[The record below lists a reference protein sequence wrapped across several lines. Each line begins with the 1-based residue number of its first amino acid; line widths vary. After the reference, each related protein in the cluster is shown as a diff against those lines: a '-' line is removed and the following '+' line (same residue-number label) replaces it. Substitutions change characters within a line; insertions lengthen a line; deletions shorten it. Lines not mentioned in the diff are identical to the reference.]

1 MENTNLKLLIVDD
14 EQPIL
19 SALKSLLRKEN
30 YYIYTVD
37 NPKEAIK
44 LLFTD
49 KFDIVISDMRMPEI
63 NGIALLEKA
72 AEFNPNSY
80 RIILSGYED
89 RNIVFGAIAS
99 GYAHAYMMKPWEDQF
114 LKDVL
119 SRSAKIVENVVKVD
133 NKILLSKLNSL
144 PTESKFS
151 EYISNII
158 NDEDISIDKL
168 SEMIEKSPA
177 ILSKL
182 LHLSNSV
189 YIGSIG
195 RITTAKEA
203 IHFLG
208 INYVVT
214 LLNSFEFINSFYNTL
229 PTIIKF
235 FLDSWLEISS
245 KRAKIVEMIIQSN
258 ESSTKNER
266 DLSVIVAMFW
276 DLAILIEACLF
287 PDHFIK
293 ILDNN
298 YKVTRENALRKF
310 GDNFYFLGTLLLEI
324 WNFPYIIIEHI
335 NNLITSNF
343 ISNIE
348 QAVLL
353 SDCIVTNSEIPL
365 NLSSEIKE
373 KLLYWKSKINF
384 NEAI

>member
-1 MENTNLKLLIVDD
+1 
-14 EQPIL
+14 
-19 SALKSLLRKEN
+19 
-30 YYIYTVD
+30 
-37 NPKEAIK
+37 
-44 LLFTD
+44 
-49 KFDIVISDMRMPEI
+49 
-63 NGIALLEKA
+63 
-72 AEFNPNSY
+72 
-80 RIILSGYED
+80 
-89 RNIVFGAIAS
+89 
-99 GYAHAYMMKPWEDQF
+99 MKPWEDQF

-310 GDNFYFLGTLLLEI
+310 GDNFYFLGTLLMEI

-373 KLLYWKSKINF
+373 KLLYWKLKTNF

>member
-30 YYIYTVD
+30 YDIYTVD

-72 AEFNPNSY
+72 ADFNPNSY

-99 GYAHAYMMKPWEDQF
+99 GYAHVYMMKPWEDQF

-229 PTIIKF
+229 PPIIKF
-235 FLDSWLEISS
+235 FLDSWLEY
-245 KRAKIVEMIIQSN
+245 
-258 ESSTKNER
+258 
-266 DLSVIVAMFW
+266 L
-276 DLAILIEACLF
+276 L
-287 PDHFIK
+287 
-293 ILDNN
+293 
-298 YKVTRENALRKF
+298 REQR
-310 GDNFYFLGTLLLEI
+310 
-324 WNFPYIIIEHI
+324 
-335 NNLITSNF
+335 
-343 ISNIE
+343 
-348 QAVLL
+348 
-353 SDCIVTNSEIPL
+353 
-365 NLSSEIKE
+365 
-373 KLLYWKSKINF
+373 
-384 NEAI
+384 

>member
-30 YYIYTVD
+30 YDIYTVD

-310 GDNFYFLGTLLLEI
+310 GDNFYFLGTLLMEI

-373 KLLYWKSKINF
+373 KLLYWKLKTNF

>member
-30 YYIYTVD
+30 YDIYTVD

-72 AEFNPNSY
+72 ADFNPNSY

-99 GYAHAYMMKPWEDQF
+99 GYAHVYMMKPWEDQF

-168 SEMIEKSPA
+168 SEMIVKSPA

-229 PTIIKF
+229 PPIIKF

-298 YKVTRENALRKF
+298 YKVTRENALKKF

-373 KLLYWKSKINF
+373 KLLYWKSKTNF

>member
-30 YYIYTVD
+30 YDIYTVD

-72 AEFNPNSY
+72 ADFNPNSY

-168 SEMIEKSPA
+168 SEMIVKSPA

-229 PTIIKF
+229 PPIIKF

-298 YKVTRENALRKF
+298 YKVTRENALKKF

-353 SDCIVTNSEIPL
+353 SNCIVTNSEIPL

-373 KLLYWKSKINF
+373 KLLYWKSKTNF

>member
-30 YYIYTVD
+30 YDIYTVD

-72 AEFNPNSY
+72 ADFNPNSY

-229 PTIIKF
+229 PPIIKF

-373 KLLYWKSKINF
+373 KLLYWKSKTNF

>member
-19 SALKSLLRKEN
+19 SAVKSLLRKEN
-30 YYIYTVD
+30 YDIYTVD

-195 RITTAKEA
+195 RVTTAKEA

-229 PTIIKF
+229 PPIIKF

-373 KLLYWKSKINF
+373 KLLYWKSKTNF

>member
-30 YYIYTVD
+30 YDIYTVD

-168 SEMIEKSPA
+168 SEMIVKSPA

>member
-30 YYIYTVD
+30 YDIYTVD

-72 AEFNPNSY
+72 ADFNPNSY

-168 SEMIEKSPA
+168 SEMIVKSPA

-229 PTIIKF
+229 PPIIKF

-298 YKVTRENALRKF
+298 YKVTRENALKKF

-373 KLLYWKSKINF
+373 KLLYWKSKTNF